1 MARGK
6 KKHIGITAIVM
17 AIAALALLIA
27 VLTYYLPVNIGGD
40 VVTIIVKPGETFESI
55 AKQLVANG
63 VLSSKFLLKVPA
75 VIYGIDKKLIPGR
88 YDFTGRNSC
97 YSVLKK
103 LRRGDFVRIKITIP
117 EGSSIW
123 ETARILADSLE
134 LDADYIASLNNDTAL
149 LSSLELPCLEG
160 YLYPETY
167 YFPWGYNAEETIK
180 DMVIQFHDMTDSI
193 WPDTVAGGLNR
204 HEIMILAS
212 IIEAETNQA
221 GERDLVSSVY
231 HNRLRKEIR
240 LQADPTVIYG
250 LGGLK
255 RPLFKKDLDT
265 KTPYNTYLTKG
276 LPPTPINSPGL
287 EAIRAALNPAVSD
300 YLFFVADN
308 TGRHQFS
315 RTNAEH
321 NLARRKIKEERT
333 NLN

>member
-1 MARGK
+1 MARSK
-6 KKHIGITAIVM
+6 KKHIGVAAILM
-17 AIAALALLIA
+17 AVVALALLIA
-27 VLTYYLPVNIGGD
+27 VLTYYLPVNIGGE

-55 AKQLVANG
+55 AKQLTANG
-63 VLSSKFLLKVPA
+63 VLTSKFLLKVPA
-75 VIYGIDKKLIPGR
+75 VLYGIDKKLIPGR

-103 LRRGDFVRIKITIP
+103 LRRGEFVRIKITIP

-123 ETARILADSLE
+123 ETARILSDSLD
-134 LDADYIASLNNDTAL
+134 LDAAYIVSLNTDTAL

-180 DMVIQFHDMTDSI
+180 DMVILFHNMTDSI
-193 WPDTVAGGLNR
+193 WPDTITGGLTKD
-204 HEIMILAS
+204 EIIGLAS
-212 IIEAETNQA
+212 IIESETNRG
-221 GERDLVSSVY
+221 GERDSVSSVY
-231 HNRLRKEIR
+231 HNRLRKKML

-250 LGGLK
+250 LGGLE
-255 RPLFKKDLDT
+255 RPLNKKDLNS

-287 EAIRAALNPAVSD
+287 NAIKAALNPALSD

-308 TGRHQFS
+308 TGKHQFS

-321 NLARRKIKEERT
+321 NLARQKIKEERT
-333 NLN
+333 TLN

>member
-1 MARGK
+1 MARDK
-6 KKHIGITAIVM
+6 KKHIGVTAIVM
-17 AIAALALLIA
+17 AIVALALLIA

-40 VVTIIVKPGETFESI
+40 VVTIVIKPGDTFADV
-55 AKQLVANG
+55 AKQLVTNG
-63 VLSSKFLLKVPA
+63 VVSSKFLLKIPA
-75 VIYGIDKKLIPGR
+75 RLYEIDKKLIPGR

-117 EGSSIW
+117 EGSTIW

-134 LDADYIASLNNDTAL
+134 LDAAYIASLNNDTAL

-180 DMVIQFHDMTDSI
+180 DMVILFHNMTDSI
-193 WPDTVAGGLNR
+193 WPDIIAGGLNR
-204 HEIMILAS
+204 HEIIKLAS
-212 IIEAETNQA
+212 IIESETNH
-221 GERDLVSSVY
+221 GNERDLVSSVY
-231 HNRLRKEIR
+231 HNRLGKNML

-255 RPLFKKDLDT
+255 RPLSKKDLNA

-287 EAIRAALNPAVSD
+287 EAIKAALNPALSD

-308 TGRHQFS
+308 TGKHLFS
-315 RTNAEH
+315 RTNVEH
-321 NLARRKIKEERT
+321 NLARQKIKEER
-333 NLN
+333 LN

>member
-1 MARGK
+1 MARDRKRHVGV
-6 KKHIGITAIVM
+6 A
-17 AIAALALLIA
+17 AIAAAVMALAVLIA
-27 VLTYYLPVNIGGD
+27 GLTYYLPVNIGGD
-40 VVTIIVKPGETFESI
+40 AVTIVIKSGDTF
-55 AKQLVANG
+55 ADVAHQLVSNG
-63 VLSSKFLLKVPA
+63 VVSSKLLLKVPA
-75 VIYGIDKKLIPGR
+75 RLYDIDKKLIPGR

-117 EGSSIW
+117 EGSTIW
-123 ETARILADSLE
+123 ETAKILADSLE

-180 DMVIQFHDMTDSI
+180 DMVILFHNMTDSI
-193 WPDTVAGGLNR
+193 WPDSIAGGLDR
-204 HEIMILAS
+204 HEIIKLAS
-212 IIEAETNQA
+212 IIESETNQ
-221 GERDLVSSVY
+221 GNERDLVSSVY
-231 HNRLRKEIR
+231 HNRLRKKML

-250 LGGLK
+250 LGGLD
-255 RPLFKKDLDT
+255 RPLYKKDLNT

-287 EAIRAALNPAVSD
+287 AAIKAALNPALSD

-308 TGRHQFS
+308 TGKHLFS
-315 RTNAEH
+315 STNAEH
-321 NLARRKIKEERT
+321 NSARRKIKAGGT
-333 NLN
+333 